1 MFISSDARNMSYQ
14 TLVNS
19 YYELATLF
27 YEWGWGQSFH
37 FAYQLLG
44 EKFQEAIRR
53 HEYYLAGRLGVSAG
67 KHIFL
72 SRRTKYSNSVV
83 RIVRF
88 LIFKSWKIGDKVF
101 DCGCGIGGPMRNIA
115 KFTNAT
121 ITGVT
126 LNEVSNLRI
135 IFSFSCSSSL

>member
-1 MFISSDARNMSYQ
+1 MSYQ

-67 KHIFL
+67 EHNFLRKSKHI
-72 SRRTKYSNSVV
+72 
-83 RIVRF
+83 
-88 LIFKSWKIGDKVF
+88 
-101 DCGCGIGGPMRNIA
+101 
-115 KFTNAT
+115 
-121 ITGVT
+121 
-126 LNEVSNLRI
+126 
-135 IFSFSCSSSL
+135 

>member
-1 MFISSDARNMSYQ
+1 MSYQ

-67 KHIFL
+67 KRIFL

-83 RIVRF
+83 SIVRF
-88 LIFKSWKIGDKVF
+88 LIFKS
-101 DCGCGIGGPMRNIA
+101 
-115 KFTNAT
+115 
-121 ITGVT
+121 
-126 LNEVSNLRI
+126 
-135 IFSFSCSSSL
+135 